1 LKKLIFIPVFILLLW
16 GVIKLNFMHYE
27 ILADERI
34 AQVIEFQ
41 GALLEN
47 SEKLIDV
54 YDYKNECWFQSIN
67 HKDDPEITY
76 HYEFYRSE
84 RNVRIFAKYNN
95 MSLDLAKKQAK
106 YPVYDIYFR
115 KGKIAEVIER

>member
-1 LKKLIFIPVFILLLW
+1 M

-67 HKDDPEITY
+67 YKDDPEITY